1 MKGYY
6 RKDEE
11 TAQVID
17 EDGWLHT
24 QDWGYLDEAG
34 YLHVTGRIKDI
45 ILRGGENIAPA
56 EIENVIVQMPEVK
69 EVKVVGIKA
78 QVLQEEVAAC
88 VIWENDRQCSLE
100 QVQDYVRKYLADFK
114 VPAYLYTFEEFPVN
128 ASGKVVTEQ
137 LKSAISERKKK
148 VVKADGK
155 LE

>member
-1 MKGYY
+1 M
-6 RKDEE
+6 
-11 TAQVID
+11 
-17 EDGWLHT
+17 
-24 QDWGYLDEAG
+24 
-34 YLHVTGRIKDI
+34 
-45 ILRGGENIAPA
+45 
-56 EIENVIVQMPEVK
+56 
-69 EVKVVGIKA
+69 VGIKA

-114 VPAYLYTFEEFPVN
+114 VPVYLYTFEEFPVN

-137 LKSAISERKKK
+137 LKSAISEREKK